1 MLEKSKSSYLSLSY
15 FCFCVFVSIFVV
27 VGRAFEDT
35 VVSCKGCYYGAAT
48 ATGSAAPKPRPALK
62 STLVKKPSCQYQ
74 KWDSRTALSFHM
86 NALFIHYVPTCQKVR
101 QKVSRFWL
109 RLHSNLCTTALEIG
123 TICPPWILE
132 YIFSSCFPSKLLCPC

>member
-1 MLEKSKSSYLSLSY
+1 MLPHLDLCLTFTFQRNVSTAHFYEYKESSCLIEKSKSSYLSLSY

-74 KWDSRTALSFHM
+74 KWDFRTKLSFHM
-86 NALFIHYVPTCQKVR
+86 NALFIHSALTC
-101 QKVSRFWL
+101 L
-109 RLHSNLCTTALEIG
+109 LE
-123 TICPPWILE
+123 
-132 YIFSSCFPSKLLCPC
+132 